1 MTEWVERVT
10 KWDWQSTYVDY
21 SNGVIGIDKLV
32 ETFAPLIE
40 KQARKFWFSYGLY
53 VEADFEDIVSEY
65 YILFL
70 SYLKSYDTSK
80 GSLSHY
86 FFLRS
91 TANSREVFAK
101 YRGGLK
107 TYSGGHGR
115 HMGISEMMVAS
126 GLEIKV
132 EDWDLFENNSLINE
146 DTNFGTVNDSDY
158 IWSALMFIKTKLSL
172 QHMMVFNYV
181 VIRER
186 VPVYRIEEMMT
197 ISPYKARKMLD
208 ECKNLLREEWEF

>member
-1 MTEWVERVT
+1 MAEWIERLT
-10 KWDWQSTYVDY
+10 KWDWQDTYDDY
-21 SNGVIGIDKLV
+21 ANGVIGIDKLV
-32 ETFAPLIE
+32 ETFAPLID

-53 VEADFEDIVSEY
+53 IRADFEDIISEY

-91 TANSREVFAK
+91 AANAREVFAK

-107 TYSGGHGR
+107 TYSGGHGK
-115 HMGISEMMVAS
+115 HMSISEIMVAS

-132 EDWDLFENNSLINE
+132 EDWILFEDYSIIDE
-146 DTNFGTVNDSDY
+146 DANFGTVNDSDY
-158 IWSALMFIKTKLSL
+158 IWSVLMFIKIKLSL
-172 QHMMVFNYV
+172 QHMMVFNYI

-186 VPVYRIEEMMT
+186 VPVYRIEEIMN
-197 ISPYKARKMLD
+197 ISPYKASKMLN
-208 ECKNLLREEWEF
+208 ECKNLLRAEWEF